1 MYEYKWFFSWLKEAE
16 VCVPRF
22 PKYWTQSSCL
32 TTLKQFY
39 LHYRHIKHLDPDPK
53 GIWIH
58 AYWYAVQ
65 EINKKTVYS
74 KTPCRDALGTVYRV
88 PAYGSMRTGMLFKKS
103 TTKTGYRKT
112 PCRDA
117 LGISCTCCEESA
129 TRGTRTGKT
138 RWWWRGWRQGRGRW
152 YDIWPPLTR
161 RRPPRSRWNTWSKS
175 RQWRYSRA
183 ERSIGR
189 VQRTERKKRFFHRLN
204 SFTMYLHFCC
214 F

>member
-58 AYWYAVQ
+58 AYWYGVQ
-65 EINKKTVYS
+65 EI
-74 KTPCRDALGTVYRV
+74 
-88 PAYGSMRTGMLFKKS
+88 KKS
-103 TTKTGYRKT
+103 TTKTGNRKT

-204 SFTMYLHFCC
+204 YFTMYLHFCC

>member
-1 MYEYKWFFSWLKEAE
+1 
-16 VCVPRF
+16 
-22 PKYWTQSSCL
+22 
-32 TTLKQFY
+32 
-39 LHYRHIKHLDPDPK
+39 
-53 GIWIH
+53 
-58 AYWYAVQ
+58 
-65 EINKKTVYS
+65 
-74 KTPCRDALGTVYRV
+74 
-88 PAYGSMRTGMLFKKS
+88 MRTGMLFKKS

-189 VQRTERKKRFFHRLN
+189 VQRTERKKRFFHRLIISPCTYISVVFN
-204 SFTMYLHFCC
+204 GPDHWIALKKFKQIIKHYVPVVTVMLRKKNI
-214 F
+214 